1 MQQKHKIHLALPRH
15 EAIRDATE
23 KALHAASNLGL
34 GNYELTGE
42 IDGADVIVTDS
53 ATVAAKLAQL
63 PKSVRYLQ
71 LIDCGPGPTQVS
83 AEYVTFANASSILV
97 EAAANWALEQWHEI
111 SGHSNPTNQ
120 QRRRHRR
127 LRVPRIR
134 TWQTLTETRRPS
146 LGQRHPNAQTAI
158 VPASR
163 RTTLIARHA
172 PLNKRRRVHRHPSRT
187 NIESAPNPPRTQT
200 PNHQRRSH
208 QPLRPPSRRQIRHPN
223 PQLHQ
228 RPTNRLPRN
237 VLRPRRRL
245 SNSERPELL
254 TRYILDNLGKYALGH
269 QPRCIIEPVTH
280 STSRRPSLLV
290 LQNAPPPNTRLKSRQ
305 ANQGAIP
312 INTNG
317 TAGTPRPWWMTFS
330 KSRP

>member
-15 EAIRDATE
+15 EAIRDATD

-111 SGHSNPTNQ
+111 NSHSTPLTNNVGGIVGFGFLGYELG
-120 QRRRHRR
+120 RR
-127 LRVPRIR
+127 LRKLDAQVWVNDIR
-134 TWQTLTETRRPS
+134 TPRQQSFQQVGARRSSLDMLLSTSDVVFIAIHPGPTSSPLLTHRELRLLTTNAAVINLSGPQVVDKTAIQTLNS
-146 LGQRHPNAQTAI
+146 
-158 VPASR
+158 
-163 RTTLIARHA
+163 
-172 PLNKRRRVHRHPSRT
+172 T
-187 NIESAPNPPRTQT
+187 ND
-200 PNHQRRSH
+200 
-208 QPLRPPSRRQIRHPN
+208 RQIDYREMFSD
-223 PQLHQ
+223 LGDASA
-228 RPTNRLPRN
+228 T
-237 VLRPRRRL
+237 
-245 SNSERPELL
+245 ERPELL

-280 STSRRPSLLV
+280 SLAGDPAFWSSRMHP
-290 LQNAPPPNTRLKSRQ
+290 RQ
-305 ANQGAIP
+305 
-312 INTNG
+312 
-317 TAGTPRPWWMTFS
+317 TPV
-330 KSRP
+330 

>member
-1 MQQKHKIHLALPRH
+1 MQQKHKIHLDLPRH

-97 EAAANWALEQWHEI
+97 EAAANWALEQWYEI
-111 SGHSNPTNQ
+111 NSHSNPRTNDVAGIIGFGFLGYELG
-120 QRRRHRR
+120 RR
-127 LRVPRIR
+127 LRKLDAQVWVNDIR
-134 TWQTLTETRRPS
+134 TPRQQSFQP
-146 LGQRHPNAQTAI
+146 LGA
-158 VPASR
+158 
-163 RTTLIARHA
+163 
-172 PLNKRRRVHRHPSRT
+172 
-187 NIESAPNPPRTQT
+187 
-200 PNHQRRSH
+200 RRSSLDMLLSTSDVVFIAIH
-208 QPLRPPSRRQIRHPN
+208 PGPTSSPLLTHRELRLLTTNAAVINLSGPQVVDKSAIQILNSTNDRQIDYREMFTD
-223 PQLHQ
+223 LGDASA
-228 RPTNRLPRN
+228 T
-237 VLRPRRRL
+237 
-245 SNSERPELL
+245 ERPELL

-280 STSRRPSLLV
+280 SLAGDPAFWSSRMHP
-290 LQNAPPPNTRLKSRQ
+290 RQ
-305 ANQGAIP
+305 
-312 INTNG
+312 
-317 TAGTPRPWWMTFS
+317 TPV
-330 KSRP
+330 

>member
-111 SGHSNPTNQ
+111 NSHSNPRTNDVAGIIGFGALGYELG
-120 QRRRHRR
+120 RR
-127 LRVPRIR
+127 LNRSGTQIWVNDIR
-134 TWQTLTETRRPS
+134 TPRQQSFQQVGARRSSLDMLLSTSDVVFIAIHPGPTSSPLLTHRELRLLTTNATVINLSGPQVVDKTAIQTLNS
-146 LGQRHPNAQTAI
+146 
-158 VPASR
+158 
-163 RTTLIARHA
+163 
-172 PLNKRRRVHRHPSRT
+172 T
-187 NIESAPNPPRTQT
+187 ND
-200 PNHQRRSH
+200 
-208 QPLRPPSRRQIRHPN
+208 RQIDYREMFSD
-223 PQLHQ
+223 LGDASA
-228 RPTNRLPRN
+228 T
-237 VLRPRRRL
+237 
-245 SNSERPELL
+245 ERPELL

-280 STSRRPSLLV
+280 SLAGDPAFWSSRMHP
-290 LQNAPPPNTRLKSRQ
+290 RQ
-305 ANQGAIP
+305 
-312 INTNG
+312 
-317 TAGTPRPWWMTFS
+317 TPV
-330 KSRP
+330 

>member
-53 ATVAAKLAQL
+53 ATVAAELSQL

-111 SGHSNPTNQ
+111 NSHSNPRTNDVAGIIGFGALGYELG
-120 QRRRHRR
+120 RR
-127 LRVPRIR
+127 LNRSGTQIWVNDIR
-134 TWQTLTETRRPS
+134 TPRQQSFQQVGARRSSLDMLLSTSDVAFIAIHPGPTSSPLLTHRELRLITTNAAIINLSGPQVVDKTAIQTLNST
-146 LGQRHPNAQTAI
+146 HD
-158 VPASR
+158 
-163 RTTLIARHA
+163 
-172 PLNKRRRVHRHPSRT
+172 
-187 NIESAPNPPRTQT
+187 
-200 PNHQRRSH
+200 
-208 QPLRPPSRRQIRHPN
+208 RQIDYREMFSD
-223 PQLHQ
+223 LGD
-228 RPTNRLPRN
+228 T
-237 VLRPRRRL
+237 
-245 SNSERPELL
+245 SATERPELL

-280 STSRRPSLLV
+280 SLAGDPAFWSSRMHP
-290 LQNAPPPNTRLKSRQ
+290 RQ
-305 ANQGAIP
+305 
-312 INTNG
+312 
-317 TAGTPRPWWMTFS
+317 TPV
-330 KSRP
+330 